1 MSPSLDDAPDLS
13 GLIEL
18 SRLDNL
24 DLKPVILRVQTD
36 LFLSASV
43 RDRKTISAF
52 ASLAG
57 GLIPI
62 VDDET
67 AEIVARKLAPFPETP
82 PALLAALA
90 ARGGAARDA
99 VLAGAPILTQ
109 AMIAA
114 ARTDGSDVGIAL
126 AQRPDLD
133 RATLADLIARDEPAI
148 DRALVANRAVNL
160 QGEMLARLVARARKA
175 PDLARLLLERPELAH
190 GDVAPLFL
198 VADET
203 RREAIGHAMLAT
215 AALRPLPPAPREAGA
230 VLTGFSARGD
240 IAGFVAALTDLL
252 GLPKGFLAA
261 TPDPSLRY
269 ELLTVALRA
278 AGLHEEE
285 AVYIFLTLNET
296 VARSVD
302 RVFDLV
308 KLFRTLPRAAARDIL
323 AAVLDWTPQDRAG
336 AASAYQ
342 PYHTPDAQRPRMQA
356 AVTERP
362 SLRTPLPARQ
372 RQTS

>member
-43 RDRKTISAF
+43 RDRKTVSAF

-67 AEIVARKLAPFPETP
+67 AEIVARKLAPFPDTP

-99 VLAGAPILTQ
+99 ILAQAPILTQ
-109 AMIAA
+109 TVIDAA
-114 ARTDGSDVGIAL
+114 LSDGSDVGAAL
-126 AQRPDLD
+126 ASRPDLS
-133 RATLADLIARDEPAI
+133 RSTLAEMIARDDSAI
-148 DRALVANRAVNL
+148 DRALAENPALNL
-160 QGEMLARLVARARKA
+160 QGEMLARLVARARRT
-175 PDLARLLLERPELAH
+175 PDLAQRLLARPELAH

-198 VADET
+198 MADET
-203 RREAIGHAMLAT
+203 RREAIGHAILAT
-215 AALRPLPPAPREAGA
+215 AALRAMPAAPREAGA

-240 IAGFVAALTDLL
+240 VAGFVAALTEML

-285 AVYIFLTLNET
+285 AVYIFLTLNEG

-308 KLFRTLPRAAARDIL
+308 KLFRTVPRAGARDLL
-323 AAVLDWTPQDRAG
+323 AAILDWTPQDRAAAAG
-336 AASAYQ
+336 AHQ
-342 PYHTPDAQRPRMQA
+342 PYHAPDSARPRMP
-356 AVTERP
+356 AVASERP
-362 SLRTPLPARQ
+362 PLRPPLPSRL

>member
-43 RDRKTISAF
+43 RDRKTVSAF

-67 AEIVARKLAPFPETP
+67 AEIVARKLAPFPDTP
-82 PALLAALA
+82 PALLIALA
-90 ARGGAARDA
+90 ARGGGARDA
-99 VLAGAPILTQ
+99 VLAHAPILTQ
-109 AMIAA
+109 AVIDAA
-114 ARTDGSDVGIAL
+114 SGDGTEIGAAL
-126 AQRPDLD
+126 AGRPDL
-133 RATLADLIARDEPAI
+133 ARSTVAEMIGRDDPAI
-148 DRALVANRAVNL
+148 DRALAAN
-160 QGEMLARLVARARKA
+160 GELHLHGDALARLVARARRA
-175 PDLARLLLERPELAH
+175 PDLARLLLARPDLAH

-198 VADET
+198 MADES
-203 RREAIGHAMLAT
+203 RREAIAHAVLAT
-215 AALRPLPPAPREAGA
+215 AALRPGPPAPREAGA

-240 IAGFVAALTDLL
+240 IAGFVAALTELL

-269 ELLTVALRA
+269 ELLTLALRA

-308 KLFRTLPRAAARDIL
+308 KLFRTVPRAGARDLL
-323 AAVLDWTPQDRAG
+323 AAILDWAPQDRAVAPG
-336 AASAYQ
+336 AHQ
-342 PYHTPDAQRPRMQA
+342 PYHAPEAQRPRIA
-356 AVTERP
+356 AAIERAP
-362 SLRTPLPARQ
+362 LRTPMPTRL

>member
-1 MSPSLDDAPDLS
+1 MSPSFDDAPDLS

-36 LFLSASV
+36 LFLSATV
-43 RDRKTISAF
+43 RDRKTVAAF

-67 AEIVARKLAPFPETP
+67 AEIVARKLAPFPDTP
-82 PALLAALA
+82 PALLAALVE
-90 ARGGAARDA
+90 RGGGARDA
-99 VLAGAPILTQ
+99 VIAQAPILTQ
-109 AMIAA
+109 AMIQAA
-114 ARTDGSDVGIAL
+114 LTEDSELGPAIAS
-126 AQRPDLD
+126 RHDLS
-133 RATLADLIARDEPAI
+133 RSTLADLVAREDATI
-148 DRALVANRAVNL
+148 DRSLAANPAVNL
-160 QGEMLARLVARARKA
+160 QGEMLARLVARARKT
-175 PDLARLLLERPELAH
+175 PDLARTLLARQDLAH
-190 GDVAPLFL
+190 SDVAPLFL
-198 VADET
+198 LADEA
-203 RREAIGHAMLAT
+203 RREAIGHAMMAT
-215 AALRPLPPAPREAGA
+215 AALRPSPPAPREAGA

-240 IAGFVAALTDLL
+240 VAGFVAALTEML

-278 AGLHEEE
+278 AALHEEE
-285 AVYIFLTLNET
+285 AVYIYLTLNES

-308 KLFRTLPRAAARDIL
+308 KLFRTLPRAAARDLL
-323 AAVLDWTPQDRAG
+323 AAILDWTPQDRAG
-336 AASAYQ
+336 ATAHQ
-342 PYHTPDAQRPRMQA
+342 PYHAPDAQRPRA
-356 AVTERP
+356 LASTTERP
-362 SLRTPLPARQ
+362 PLRTPLPSRQ
-372 RQTS
+372 RQTH